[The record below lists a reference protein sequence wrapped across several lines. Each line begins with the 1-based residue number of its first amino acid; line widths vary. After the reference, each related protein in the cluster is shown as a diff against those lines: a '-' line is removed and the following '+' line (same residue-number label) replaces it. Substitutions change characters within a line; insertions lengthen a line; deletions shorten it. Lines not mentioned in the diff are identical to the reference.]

1 LTDNS
6 EIKLTEKEL
15 DNIVKCF
22 ESDRKRI
29 TEQFGS
35 DADADMQLQLFKTF
49 KQQILANQEIIE
61 RIQERKHYH
70 LLCEG
75 KFESGSAMAQYHH
88 AMWEEFVQ
96 IEKGHS

>member
-1 LTDNS
+1 MTDNS

-22 ESDRKRI
+22 ESDRERI

-49 KQQILANQEIIE
+49 KQQILENQEIME
-61 RIQERKHYH
+61 RVQDRKHYH

-75 KFESGSAMAQYHH
+75 KFDSGSAMAQYHH
-88 AMWEEFVQ
+88 AMWEELVQ
-96 IEKGHS
+96 IEKGYS